1 MANNS
6 AQYDVRLAFS
16 ADVAQARQQLK
27 SLQDEL
33 SKLSTLKDINVGT
46 HLTKELEQASLKAAD
61 LKVML
66 EKATD
71 INTGKLNLTS
81 FSNQLTK
88 NGESLSTYRKALSA
102 LGPQGEE
109 AFLQLTQSVIT
120 ADAALTTGSK
130 KLNDFKKTL
139 ANTVKWQ
146 ISSNITHG
154 IVGELQTAYY
164 YAKDLDRALTD
175 IKIVTEDSAGSMAN
189 FAERANKA
197 AQALSTTT
205 KDYAQASLI
214 YYQQGLND
222 KEVEARTAVTIKMA
236 NAAGESASKVSDQL
250 TAVWNNFYD
259 GSKSLEYYAD
269 VMTKLGAYT
278 ASSTDEISAGI
289 QKFASVANTIGL
301 SYEYATSALATLT
314 AKTRES
320 ADVVGNALKTLFAR
334 IQGLSLGETLEDG
347 TDLNKYS
354 KALYKAGIDIKDQNG
369 ELKDMNSI
377 LDEMMDKWDGMSR
390 AQQVALA
397 QTVAG
402 VRQYTQLV
410 NLMENKDYFRELVGV
425 AENSKGTLQLQ
436 ADIYAKSWEGARKRV
451 QAAAEG
457 IYDSLIDEE
466 FFKDVDNVV
475 TVVLNGINATIK
487 GLGGVKGVV
496 SNISALI
503 LGIYRKDITSGLN
516 NFGTMIQNMTP
527 KGRQIIEGRRQQA
540 LNEQQKLF
548 QDIYSNTQDASSP
561 INIDDQARADNYK
574 NIYILSQDIY
584 NSAKN
589 LTEEQK
595 KQASQYVDI
604 LNAMGQR
611 KILAGE
617 ILQKAKEETDIQR
630 VKFQNAIRNSEI
642 GRQNPGQAQADIN
655 IQNTLFARRNV
666 ALEHNKEISQIPLFT
681 EETIKD
687 SQLVL
692 NTFEKIIQ
700 LNTEADIKDGSILNP
715 KGNTVSEYYKANTEA
730 LQSYLSTIK
739 SGKQDLKWVNEKLDW
754 AKGLSKKRLYYSI
767 DDINSKEGKKKGLA
781 DKVGFDTQ
789 YKERLQNLSQSYNLD
804 PSYLN
809 NVMNSMDA
817 LTQAQVNFE
826 MENGNVSKAMDLFR
840 EQVQKMAQP
849 IPTTADA
856 IVALGSSIASLASF
870 SNQVQG
876 LFDVWSNPDTSG
888 LEKIVSTLSA
898 IGIILPNLIN
908 LNNAI
913 NTIQTVR
920 TANKAK
926 EVVATAAETMATKAN
941 TDAERKNAEAKRA
954 ATLASQGKAA
964 AEGVEAASEG
974 ASAVGKGA
982 AGAATGLS
990 GLISAFNPLTAAIL
1004 GVVVAITAVVAI
1016 QKQLKKERAEAA
1028 EAARNQTE
1036 ELQQEY
1042 EANEKLVQSYEDAL
1056 NIYQKTGEGKSDL
1069 ISIGQQLIDVYD
1081 IENGTLLLLTG
1092 QYEKLAEA
1100 AREAAKAEAE
1110 RLNIQA
1116 GITYNAQTDTN
1127 KDEIV
1132 GLNGNSGSGYRY
1144 GVTTNSN
1151 GISMRQEYLKQN
1163 PNDEWWISDTY
1174 DTREKAVNPENFV
1187 KYYDQVVQG
1196 LADFEAWA
1204 KDAGYKA
1211 EQISEATKG
1220 ARQFLADNK
1229 TIYETNKNVNDTY
1242 RNSQLEV
1249 GYLSQGFSKISSV
1262 SDFAEKQKNI
1272 ANSTGFTTEEVNAYL
1287 AQKTGLSDYAMLD
1300 NAVRQ
1305 FAEASG
1311 WNVDKLYSQLNE
1323 EQLKAVI
1330 NLTPEIASHDID
1342 GLIKQIEDYNKTH
1355 PVDISLSL
1363 KNAKKDLKDEMS
1375 DKDWKTFWE
1384 DTTDITWGS
1393 NGIVNQQTFQNML
1406 PEQRTAYLNKLS
1418 QENYTNFT
1426 PEAIQN
1432 RYQDQKAIYENNIQ
1446 NSQQNKKD
1454 EIDKL
1459 YNPRNDANIDA
1470 AYNTY
1475 EDYLNKLEEIKDVSP
1490 EFYESAMSQIKGAQ
1504 NGLIS
1509 FGQAAD
1515 NIANIR
1521 SGDNDILGDKF
1532 TRQDALNLGKFSKED
1547 YDAIKKY
1554 NEDKLAIETKYD
1566 ELTKEEQEKLKE
1578 SQRQAAQDIR
1588 DYWTQS
1594 SNTITQLSKSD
1605 LNIGDII
1612 QPEQYDILKTLG
1624 VDMDKY
1630 FIQMEDGTYKL
1641 VTAAEEF
1648 NRTLGELSIEHAYD
1662 DVDTLLEGIYGAANP
1677 GNNEIRR
1684 QAQLEKA
1691 NRYLG
1696 YSQEQLENI
1705 GINAKRNYIESMGLN
1720 PDDYTDNLEQGV
1732 LDAAQK
1738 FVDYINNA
1746 EYRIDTTVNN
1756 SGSMAEFDQNAE
1768 KASEQDSEWAKDGK
1782 KYRAGLINYQA
1793 NHGDGIGRQEAIDLK
1808 QAEEDKQQAEDN
1820 LANQAPTDADIEAA
1834 RQKKEAAAENAI
1846 ENGQGNKDQELIQ
1859 ANKEYNNLLEKRKQA
1874 EEDVKKADE
1883 NLAKSTDAL
1892 NKKMRQK
1899 DFAEAAKDIQG
1910 FVKTL
1915 KTAKEGS
1922 DEYEKAMSDTAKSM
1936 EKAFGKT
1943 VTNEFVKNNK
1953 KLIETMVNPNATLEQ
1968 RQSATNTLNFKLQID
1983 QETSKQ
1989 EITNALQEMNAEI
2002 NAEDYLT
2009 ALNNITL
2016 DAEGHIKITGDNSS
2030 AIAALGGVL
2039 QALAAMDAP
2048 AATIGSLLNS
2058 ILGTDIELDAEGLEV
2073 LQELADALASGDPE
2087 KIAGLSEE
2095 AQNLQMKIFGSG
2107 DAPNQP
2113 RNMATSTGGGGGS
2126 KSKKS
2131 AADIG
2136 KEIQDEKLKTY
2147 SKKRELLEAKRDG
2160 ANPEDSAKY
2169 IQEEIK
2175 LLEEEQDILED
2186 QIKSWKKLLKLK
2198 VEEFNK
2204 KHPEFEIKLT
2214 DDGEIANASELW
2226 GKVWAQYQKNLED
2239 GMSEEDLNEWFT
2251 KIKDSLDG
2259 PMGIQ
2264 QNIDENVALIAQK
2277 EKEAAE
2283 LELESITKAIDWKV
2297 KQIDFQIKRL
2307 NYYQEKLLKQAH
2319 GNKQTIEAMLEGFA
2333 YQEQEMLQLFD
2344 KGATLRQ
2351 GIDQLNAAKA
2361 KYPGYEQMFD
2371 EQILEYQSD
2380 LIDVNEAILDLRND
2394 IEDLVQNVLDL
2405 ALDEID
2411 KQIERLDTYTSMLD
2425 HLNNIIDLSGR
2436 SMLDMGLKTQ
2446 IGATKVETM
2455 LGKMKSLKAQ
2465 MDGLTKATKEAQAAL
2480 ADRQADGDTSSVKFW
2495 ENQVEVLK
2503 QETEKASDEFLA
2515 SWEETLEAAQD
2526 LFEMRV
2532 EMAVNIL
2539 SNALSPFETLED
2551 FQDKYEKAKTI
2562 NEQYL
2567 DDAERLYELNKLNR
2581 QLNLQLADANDL
2593 LAKQKL
2599 KDIQQEIHDLQ
2610 ADGVQMSQYDLEYLQ
2625 KKYDLQLA
2633 EIALMEQQNS
2643 KTSMRLVRDAAGNW
2657 TYAYDADEEKIE
2669 DATQKYEDAVHEL
2682 GQLSKDYINDV
2693 SEQLI
2698 QNQIDFKEALQ
2709 DLDKNS
2715 ADYSNQLLSL
2725 QEYYVERQRYL
2736 LDELNKGV
2744 VNSGLTFHDTLY
2756 GQMTDLY
2763 DYNDAYMQFVNNSN
2777 TTITEL
2783 QTNYKDWQ
2791 KVVETAMGVAGTSW
2805 DNFGTDMGGTLDS
2818 LEEHIQKLCDEI
2830 EKLVNVLMG
2839 YISQSIGMVLDWEQ
2853 KYSKRTDEEL
2863 AKNEAY
2869 IDGNFVGGGGGGSYG
2884 NVDMR
2889 TDFTALLQRWEAGD
2903 RNLTNWDGS
2912 KTYTSAAEIAA
2923 DLQAKLDAVKQGE
2936 KIQYQGSGENFSSE
2950 DQQDVVDK
2958 FLKGYYSNGGNYG
2971 SNSYPNTYSNNI
2983 VDKAAN
2989 YLGTKYTYGGKNAST
3004 GLDCSGLVYKALN
3017 DAGVNVPALT
3027 AEGYKQ
3033 MSKSIS
3039 STNIKPGD
3047 LVFFGANGVADHVG
3061 IYMGN
3066 GQMINA
3072 TGTKTQITSIDS
3084 KKAGL
3089 IGYGRIGNSNTL
3101 PSADSVIQKFL
3112 SGGYGGAA
3120 SGAYTGDWGPGQGI
3134 GIDNGKI
3141 IKVHPKE
3148 LILNKSDTRNI
3159 LRAVDIVRNMNDWVD
3174 KQVQQMSNISSSKL
3188 DSLFNSAIP
3197 RYETQPIKQEVTI
3210 QADFPG
3216 VTDHYEIEE
3225 ALSNLSN
3232 NAAQYISANRSK

>member
-33 SKLSTLKDINVGT
+33 SKLSTLKDVNVGT
-46 HLTKELEQASLKAAD
+46 RLTKELEQASLKAAD

-130 KLNDFKKTL
+130 KLNEFKKTL

-278 ASSTDEISAGI
+278 ASSTDEISEGI

-320 ADVVGNALKTLFAR
+320 ANTVGNSLKTLFAR
-334 IQGLSLGETLEDG
+334 IQGLTLGETLEDG

-354 KALYKAGIDIKDQNG
+354 KALEKVGISIKDQQG
-369 ELKDMNSI
+369 ELKDMNTI
-377 LDEMMDKWDGMSR
+377 LDEMMNKWDSLSR
-390 AQQVALA
+390 AEQVALA
-397 QTVAG
+397 QTVGG

-410 NLMENKDYFRELVGV
+410 NLMENKDYFKELVGV
-425 AENSKGTLQLQ
+425 AEKSEGTLQLQ

-466 FFKDVDNVV
+466 FFKDVDNI
-475 TVVLNGINATIK
+475 TAGVLNGINATIK
-487 GLGGVKGVV
+487 GLGGVKGVLV
-496 SNISALI
+496 NVGAL
-503 LGIYRKDITSGLN
+503 LTNIYRKDLSSGLST
-516 NFGTMIQNMTP
+516 FGNMIYGLTS
-527 KGRQIIEGRRQQA
+527 KGQAAIENRRQEA
-540 LNEQQKLF
+540 LNEQKKIYTLGMEELGSSIWERGNNSEDISRYSSYEKLAEIEQKLL
-548 QDIYSNTQDASSP
+548 
-561 INIDDQARADNYK
+561 NISKD
-574 NIYILSQDIY
+574 
-584 NSAKN
+584 
-589 LTEEQK
+589 LTEEEQK
-595 KQASQYVDI
+595 KAGLYLDQLKAVQDREIVMGRIVDQSRNSLQRAAAGVTIGINTGVETADQADRQWINQVTNVYDEMAGMAKTAGIIGQVKETTFDSQAQQ
-604 LNAMGQR
+604 N
-611 KILAGE
+611 
-617 ILQKAKEETDIQR
+617 R
-630 VKFQNAIRNSEI
+630 VKDVKLMQSM
-642 GRQNPGQAQADIN
+642 IN
-655 IQNTLFARRNV
+655 RMQEL
-666 ALEHNKEISQIPLFT
+666 
-681 EETIKD
+681 
-687 SQLVL
+687 
-692 NTFEKIIQ
+692 
-700 LNTEADIKDGSILNP
+700 
-715 KGNTVSEYYKANTEA
+715 GNTANFSFA
-730 LQSYLSTIK
+730 QNNSK
-739 SGKQDLKWVNEKLDW
+739 SLD
-754 AKGLSKKRLYYSI
+754 ALSKKLQSLIKDLEQGTASADKFNEALKDMKVVTSQGAFGKTHRNDNGQEVIEVPGAKQEAQNVAYT
-767 DDINSKEGKKKGLA
+767 INSGLDLPHQTEIYA
-781 DKVGFDTQ
+781 QSLDQIEQNIQQYIQANQNTKNANEQVGESFERMGAKAVTTSDKIVAISGA
-789 YKERLQNLSQSYNLD
+789 LMSLSS
-804 PSYLN
+804 LN
-809 NVMNSMDA
+809 NSTSGIFNIFNND
-817 LTQAQVNFE
+817 
-826 MENGNVSKAMDLFR
+826 
-840 EQVQKMAQP
+840 
-849 IPTTADA
+849 
-856 IVALGSSIASLASF
+856 SL
-870 SNQVQG
+870 
-876 LFDVWSNPDTSG
+876 SG
-888 LEKIVSTLSA
+888 LEKAVGFINSLVL
-898 IGIILPNLIN
+898 ILPNV
-908 LNNAI
+908 LNI
-913 NTIQTVR
+913 YKQLNTIMNTNNLIQQAQNIV
-920 TANKAK
+920 NKQS
-926 EVVATAAETMATKAN
+926 V
-941 TDAERKNAEAKRA
+941 
-954 ATLASQGKAA
+954 S
-964 AEGVEAASEG
+964 
-974 ASAVGKGA
+974 
-982 AGAATGLS
+982 GLS
-990 GLISAFNPLTAAIL
+990 GLIVKLGYKTIAHKASAAAMTAEATAAAGLKAATIELTAVISILVIGLTAISE
-1004 GVVVAITAVVAI
+1004 AI
-1016 QKQLKKERAEAA
+1016 KKGKEDRAEFAQTTK
-1028 EAARNQTE
+1028 EAYEQTKQEIE
-1036 ELQQEY
+1036 E
-1042 EANEKLVQSYEDAL
+1042 NEKLVTSYQEL
-1056 NIYQKTGEGKSDL
+1056 LENYKKTGEGKTDL
-1069 ISIGQQLIDVYD
+1069 VNASVKLIDVFD
-1081 IENGTLLLLTG
+1081 IENGSLLLLQG
-1092 QYEKLAEA
+1092 NYEELTKRILEA
-1100 AREAAKAEAE
+1100 KQAKDTFVVGEVKTAYAAA
-1110 RLNIQA
+1110 N
-1116 GITYNAQTDTN
+1116 DTV
-1127 KDEIV
+1127 KDELGSTFGSYWDIASENAGENQGSQLQIAHIAGSDYDIMQQYLNSV
-1132 GLNGNSGSGYRY
+1132 EGSSNWTVKNFQGNGAFDIANVIDFYDNAIINMQQFSEWAQKEISDGGLGW
-1144 GVTTNSN
+1144 TEEQTN
-1151 GISMRQEYLKQN
+1151 EYLK
-1163 PNDEWWISDTY
+1163 ESRTSLTSMKTLVEGW
-1174 DTREKAVNPENFV
+1174 
-1187 KYYDQVVQG
+1187 
-1196 LADFEAWA
+1196 
-1204 KDAGYKA
+1204 KD
-1211 EQISEATKG
+1211 
-1220 ARQFLADNK
+1220 LL
-1229 TIYETNKNVNDTY
+1229 NDT
-1242 RNSQLEV
+1242 NSAILNSAMNEYDESQVKDLPSYLKQRAAFSSQKDNLEV
-1249 GYLSQGFSKISSV
+1249 GYSSNADEIISNYLGTNSK
-1262 SDFAEKQKNI
+1262 
-1272 ANSTGFTTEEVNAYL
+1272 T
-1287 AQKTGLSDYAMLD
+1287 SDYETLFNGLQSWYD
-1300 NAVRQ
+1300 QYSSFLPN
-1305 FAEASG
+1305 FEEIINSG
-1311 WNVDKLYSQLNE
+1311 LTDEELKILVNIDPRITGGSLEDLQSQIQKYL
-1323 EQLKAVI
+1323 
-1330 NLTPEIASHDID
+1330 
-1342 GLIKQIEDYNKTH
+1342 KTH
-1355 PVDISLSL
+1355 PVDISADIKAGKKAL
-1363 KNAKKDLKDEMS
+1363 KEDMS
-1375 DKDWKTFWE
+1375 GKNDWKDFWE
-1384 DTTDITWGS
+1384 ATSNITWGE
-1393 NGIVNQQTFQNML
+1393 NGIVSQASFQKMQYGQQQKYLNELYSQNTQTFS
-1406 PEQRTAYLNKLS
+1406 PEERIQRAT
-1418 QENYTNFT
+1418 QENAELEQQINNLKGLTDEQVIELQRGNLTEKQNQAYDDFSNYETQINNLL
-1426 PEAIQN
+1426 EAY
-1432 RYQDQKAIYENNIQ
+1432 R
-1446 NSQQNKKD
+1446 NSDNYGK
-1454 EIDKL
+1454 
-1459 YNPRNDANIDA
+1459 YNDSSW
-1470 AYNTY
+1470 Y
-1475 EDYLNKLEEIKDVSP
+1475 EDMLFSNTAFNNPGLYDNWINTLIARMGGAPENFIKP
-1490 EFYESAMSQIKGAQ
+1490 EVTTG
-1504 NGLIS
+1504 NNLIE
-1509 FGQAAD
+1509 GRD
-1515 NIANIR
+1515 TKR
-1521 SGDNDILGDKF
+1521 
-1532 TRQDALNLGKFSKED
+1532 NL
-1547 YDAIKKY
+1547 
-1554 NEDKLAIETKYD
+1554 
-1566 ELTKEEQEKLKE
+1566 E
-1578 SQRQAAQDIR
+1578 SQRQGFQED
-1588 DYWTQS
+1588 
-1594 SNTITQLSKSD
+1594 NITQLEKEQAENTRELQNALIDYNTEISRTIQNLANTD
-1605 LNIGDII
+1605 LKIGDII
-1612 QPEQYDILKTLG
+1612 QPEQAEALKAIDINL
-1624 VDMDKY
+1624 DDY

-1648 NRTLGELSIEHAYD
+1648 NRAIGKLSIEHAYD
-1662 DVDTLLEGIYGAANP
+1662 DVDTILEGIYGANSSVDK
-1677 GNNEIRR
+1677 ETQRE
-1684 QAQLEKA
+1684 AQLRRA

-1696 YSQEQLENI
+1696 YSEEQLNSMDD
-1705 GINAKRNYIESMGLN
+1705 NVKRNYIESMGLN

-1746 EYRIDTTVNN
+1746 EYRIDTTVIN
-1756 SGSMAEFDQNAE
+1756 SDSIAELDQNAE
-1768 KASEQDSEWAKDGK
+1768 EAAKQDSAWAKDGE
-1782 KYRAGLINYQA
+1782 KYQNALINYQQT
-1793 NHGDGIGRQEAIDLK
+1793 HGNGIGRQEAMDLK
-1808 QAEEDKQQAEDN
+1808 QAQQDKQQ
-1820 LANQAPTDADIEAA
+1820 
-1834 RQKKEAAAENAI
+1834 
-1846 ENGQGNKDQELIQ
+1846 
-1859 ANKEYNNLLEKRKQA
+1859 
-1874 EEDVKKADE
+1874 ADE
-1883 NLAKSTDAL
+1883 NLANATSQAEVDTAENKMKQAELNSVTRGTGAYDPELIQATKEYNDLLDKRTKAENAAEEADKNLGKSTEAL

-1899 DFAEAAKDIQG
+1899 DFSEAAKDIQG

-1922 DEYEKAMSDTAKSM
+1922 EEYEKAISDTAESM

-1953 KLIETMVNPNATLEQ
+1953 KLIETMVDPNATLEQ

-1989 EITNALQEMNAEI
+1989 EITQALQDMNAEI

-2009 ALNNITL
+2009 ALSKISL

-2039 QALAAMDAP
+2039 QALAAMNAP

-2058 ILGTDIELDAEGLEV
+2058 ILGTDIELDTKGLEV
-2073 LQELADALASGDPE
+2073 LKQLADALASGDPE

-2107 DAPNQP
+2107 EAPNQP

-2147 SKKRELLEAKRDG
+2147 EKKRELLEAKRDG
-2160 ANPEDSAKY
+2160 ANPEDAAKY
-2169 IQEEIK
+2169 IQEEID

-2204 KHPEFEIKLT
+2204 EHPEFEIKLT

-2277 EKEAAE
+2277 EKEQAE

-2455 LGKMKSLKAQ
+2455 LGKMKSLKGQ

-2503 QETEKASDEFLA
+2503 QETEKASEEFLA

-2567 DDAERLYELNKLNR
+2567 DDADRLYELNKLNR
-2581 QLNLQLADANDL
+2581 QLNLQLADTNDL

-2599 KDIQQEIHDLQ
+2599 RDIQQEIHNLQ

-2682 GQLSKDYINDV
+2682 GSLSKDYINDV

-2744 VNSGLTFHDTLY
+2744 TNSGLTFHDTLY

-2777 TTITEL
+2777 TTISEL

-2830 EKLVNVLMG
+2830 EELVNVLMQ

-2853 KYSKRTDEEL
+2853 KYSKRTDQEL
-2863 AKNEAY
+2863 AKNEQY
-2869 IDGNFVGGGGGGSYG
+2869 IDGNFASSGGGAAYDIGVDYSAAIIFLSKNGGTYTDESG
-2884 NVDMR
+2884 R
-2889 TDFTALLQRWEAGD
+2889 TWTTNDINTLKD
-2903 RNLTNWDGS
+2903 IRNLKLSDMAQEGS
-2912 KTYTSAAEIAA
+2912 QI
-2923 DLQAKLDAVKQGE
+2923 
-2936 KIQYQGSGENFSSE
+2936 
-2950 DQQDVVDK
+2950 
-2958 FLKGYYSNGGNYG
+2958 LKNG
-2971 SNSYPNTYSNNI
+2971 
-2983 VDKAAN
+2983 
-2989 YLGTKYTYGGKNAST
+2989 
-3004 GLDCSGLVYKALN
+3004 
-3017 DAGVNVPALT
+3017 
-3027 AEGYKQ
+3027 
-3033 MSKSIS
+3033 S
-3039 STNIKPGD
+3039 STDYWSEAEKKDITTNKNEQW
-3047 LVFFGANGVADHVG
+3047 LEKVL
-3061 IYMGN
+3061 GN
-3066 GQMINA
+3066 
-3072 TGTKTQITSIDS
+3072 
-3084 KKAGL
+3084 
-3089 IGYGRIGNSNTL
+3089 
-3101 PSADSVIQKFL
+3101 
-3112 SGGYGGAA
+3112 GAA
-3120 SGAYTGDWGPGQGI
+3120 SGAYTGNWAKGQGF
-3134 GIDNGKI
+3134 GPDNGRI

-3148 LILNKSDTRNI
+3148 LILNQKDTSNI
-3159 LRAVDIVRNMNDWVD
+3159 LRAVDIVRNMNDWID
-3174 KQVQQMSNISSSKL
+3174 KQVQSMVDFGQAKL
-3188 DSLFNSAIP
+3188 GSLIDKTTP
-3197 RYETQPIKQEVTI
+3197 PVYETQPIKQEVTI

-3232 NAAQYISANRSK
+3232 NAAQYISANKSK